1 MDYSSLAWLAILVVF
16 IVAEASTV
24 TVVSI
29 WFAAGSLAA
38 LVASMLHAKG
48 WLQVLVFLV
57 VSTACLILLRPVVR
71 KFFTPRLHK
80 TNTDA
85 LLGAQGVVTEDIDNV
100 RACGAV
106 KLGAMTWTA
115 RSSTGEPI
123 KADTLV
129 TVERIEG
136 VKVFVKVKE

>member
-1 MDYSSLAWLAILVVF
+1 MEYSSLAWLAILVVF

-24 TVVSI
+24 TLVSI

-38 LVASMLHAKG
+38 LVSSMLHAKG
-48 WLQVLVFLV
+48 WLQIVIFLV
-57 VSTACLILLRPVVR
+57 VSTVCLILLRPVVR
-71 KFFTPRLHK
+71 KYFTPRLHR

-85 LLGAQGVVTEDIDNV
+85 LLDTQGVVTEDIDNV

-136 VKVFVKVKE
+136 VKAYVKPKQ